1 MPYEIATQYDG
12 FMKVEMRDIDGKKRT
27 VTTNLH
33 IIYQLMN
40 RMRKGYSPI
49 IVICGS
55 QRIGKSF
62 VGIWLSYIL
71 SLMTGKPFD
80 PTKTTFYEPLKAI
93 KELEFRSK
101 EALLIDEAGD
111 VLDVREWYK
120 QTHQALKSIINTQAY
135 KTMMYIFISP
145 FTIDID
151 KAFRKHFDFQLR
163 VDDRGR
169 VKSFRFIKKY
179 DELNEKRAVRRRFL
193 DDIDIRMSMVPDYI
207 WNKYLNYSIKE
218 KEKIRKVRS
227 EPNTAKEEQPGLDQT
242 NIKKLLQKVG
252 VPYGN

>member
-1 MPYEIATQYDG
+1 MPQAIAHQDGG
-12 FMKVEMRDIDGKKRT
+12 FMKVQMRDANGDMKTI
-27 VTTNLH
+27 TTNLH
-33 IIYQLMN
+33 IVYQIMN
-40 RMRKGYSPI
+40 KMRKGFSPI

-62 VGIWLSYIL
+62 VGIWLCYLL
-71 SLMTGKPFD
+71 SLMTGKKFD

-93 KELEFRSK
+93 QELEYRSR

-135 KTMMYIFISP
+135 KTMLYIFISP
-145 FTIDID
+145 FTVDID

-169 VKSFRFIKKY
+169 AKAFRFIKKY
-179 DELNEKRAVRRRFL
+179 DELNENRAVRRRFL
-193 DDIDIRMSMVPDYI
+193 DDIDIRMSMVPEEI
-207 WNKYLNYSIKE
+207 WSKYLEFSISE
-218 KEKIRKVRS
+218 KEKIRKIRS
-227 EPNTAKEEQPGLDQT
+227 IPINRDETNTLGPT
-242 NIKKLLQKVG
+242 NVQKLLQKVG

>member
-1 MPYEIATQYDG
+1 MPLELATQDTEY
-12 FMKVEMRDIDGKKRT
+12 MSVQMRDVNGEMKTI
-27 VTTNLH
+27 TTNLH
-33 IIYQLMN
+33 LIYQIMKK
-40 RMRKGYSPI
+40 MSKGFSPI

-62 VGIWLSYIL
+62 VGIWLCYLL
-71 SLMTGKPFD
+71 SLMTGKTYD
-80 PTKTTFYEPLKAI
+80 PTKTTFYEPMKAI
-93 KELEFRSK
+93 EELEHRSK
-101 EALLIDEAGD
+101 EALLVDEAGD

-135 KTMMYIFISP
+135 KTMLYIFISP

-169 VKSFRFIKKY
+169 VKAFRFIKKY

-193 DDIDIRMSMVPDYI
+193 DDIDIRMSIVPDDI
-207 WNKYLNYSIKE
+207 WSRYLDYSIKE
-218 KEKIRKVRS
+218 KEKIRKTRS
-227 EPNTAKEEQPGLDQT
+227 IPKKGSGVIDQT
-242 NIKKLLQKVG
+242 YVQKLLQKVG
-252 VPYGN
+252 VSYGN